1 MNALK
6 ALFTFDALLKA
17 GSENRRVMKIF
28 LMAGVLMLS
37 LSGSISSLGQCLT
50 TAPTYKTKST
60 GTGVWTTASDWVT
73 QPPYTLTSGAY
84 TIPAGESVLI
94 ENNLTLHSNLIV
106 NGILAI
112 SGQLNMDAGA
122 TIKVGSGGLVTCC
135 TSGAWCGACA
145 SCGSSDK
152 IDIGTTHAWAGGG
165 GSAVTTGPFS
175 GPTTLSTSGLP
186 ITLISFETRR
196 NRNSIDLTWATASE
210 LNFDYFNLEKSS
222 NGRDFYS
229 IANIKGH
236 GTTNERNDYG
246 FEDNFP
252 LIGKNYYRLTSV
264 DFDNYKEIFKVI
276 EQDYSGEKNF
286 DVSPNPSDGRTI
298 TLNFNFDSNVG
309 QVVIYDN
316 MGVIIDSFQ
325 VDKSG
330 EVSFANSL
338 NDGIYF
344 AKYSSSS
351 FTKAIRFL
359 VRQ

>member
-1 MNALK
+1 MK
-6 ALFTFDALLKA
+6 SLLRI
-17 GSENRRVMKIF
+17 S
-28 LMAGVLMLS
+28 VLMLS
-37 LSGSISSLGQCLT
+37 LSGSISLLGQCLT
-50 TAPTYKTKST
+50 TAPTYKTKSN

-94 ENNLTLHSNLIV
+94 ENNLTLHSSLIV

-135 TSGAWCGACA
+135 TSGTWCSSTSSCV

-152 IDIGTTHAWAGGG
+152 IDIGSTHAWAGGG

-186 ITLISFETRR
+186 ITLISFDGTR
-196 NRNSIDLTWATASE
+196 NENSVHLTWATASE
-210 LNFDYFNLEKSS
+210 FNFDYFNLEKSS
-222 NGRDFYS
+222 NGEDFYT
-229 IANIKGH
+229 IANVKGH
-236 GTTNERNDYG
+236 GTTNERNDYE

-264 DFDNYKEIFKVI
+264 DFDNYRETFKVI

-286 DVSPNPSDGRTI
+286 EVSPNPSNGKII
-298 TLNFNFDSNVG
+298 TLNFNFNSNGG
-309 QVVIYDN
+309 QVVVYDN
-316 MGVIIDSFQ
+316 VGVVIDSFQ
-325 VDKSG
+325 VNTSEK
-330 EVSFANSL
+330 VSFTNSL
-338 NDGIYF
+338 KDGIYF
-344 AKYSSSS
+344 VKYSSPS

-359 VRQ
+359 VQQ